1 VRGLVGQHVAS
12 DDGGPCP
19 DCDDDALAG
28 PTRKGDAFPTG
39 QLHPPAHPGCRCVL
53 AAEGEAG
60 SS

>member
-1 VRGLVGQHVAS
+1 MLRWIVD

-28 PTRKGDAFPTG
+28 PTRKGDPFPTG

-53 AAEGEAG
+53 VAEGEAG
-60 SS
+60 TP